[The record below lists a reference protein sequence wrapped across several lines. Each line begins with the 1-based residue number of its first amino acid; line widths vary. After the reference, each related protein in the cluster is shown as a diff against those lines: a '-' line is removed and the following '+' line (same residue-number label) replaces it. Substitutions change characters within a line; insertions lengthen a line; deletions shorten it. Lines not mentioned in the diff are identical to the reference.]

1 LIKVSHESPG
11 QLPATIMVRLSEF
24 TSQTPDRIAYTFLRE
39 GEQAAEQLSFAE
51 LSARVTAFAARLT
64 GKYRAGE
71 RLILL
76 YPQGLDFLVAFLGC
90 LKCGV
95 VAVPVSLPNRH
106 RGVTLLR
113 AIALDCQASALL
125 SERALLERLEAS
137 LVTDSVLQALP
148 RFSTEDWR
156 DAPVKPGPLPDI
168 LGSSTALIQYTS
180 GSTGTPR
187 GVLVSHANLVHNQRQ
202 IQETCG
208 YGVDSV
214 AVSWL
219 PLFHDMG
226 LGVALMTVS
235 AGMRG
240 VLMSP
245 SAFLQKPIRWLR
257 AISDYRATFS
267 SAPDF
272 GYDLCAR
279 RVSPIECEGL
289 DLSSWT
295 IAPNGSEPV
304 RAATFERFVT
314 AFAPYG
320 FRGENY
326 KPVYGLAE
334 ATLLVT
340 GDAPGRAP
348 TVRRFSTELLEQGK
362 ASVPRS
368 SEELSRAFIGCGQPR
383 SGAGICIVDPQ
394 SLAEC
399 DAGTVGEIWVSGPS
413 VAGGYWGLDAISEA
427 TFRARTADG
436 RGPFLR
442 TGDLGFWDDDSL
454 FITGRIKDLVIIR
467 GRNHYP
473 QDIEATVSMCHP
485 ALEPQRCAAFSVDGD
500 EGEQLVVVQEVRRS
514 ALRSLDTAEVFRA
527 ISSAVSRGH
536 GLQTHSIVLIRPGSL
551 PKTTSGKV
559 QRKPCTRAFLEHS
572 LNEIAAW
579 GSAVANGPESD
590 SMREPGGPLSA
601 SAAHL
606 MAWLGEELAA
616 TPDAPFVEGQYLETS
631 AEFAAALEQHG
642 ALALRRELRHG
653 GLGLNVS
660 ESVSVLE
667 QIGELDLKLAHFVGI
682 SNAKQAAASAAAP
695 RTDKAELESR
705 LALAAVSV
713 GGLKR
718 CEQLARRHSPYFGR
732 ALRKKLTPDPE
743 VLAKLGALASR
754 VVALASLVQRTAQVL
769 DAGGVVPEEI
779 FVVCQIASSGMLRE
793 SLNDLLMLAATGS
806 DTSDVRHISRLEHA
820 VAALWQPDAAIPEV
834 TSRLGTHVL
843 SQRQA
848 LTELPL
854 SLSANTGLMPLVVR
868 AAHSVGAQVERIK
881 RTAAGGADQDSA
893 QQLGALTS
901 WLALLTAAEATRQE
915 APTPDL
921 DRASTWIRSQLEFAL
936 AALRSGEAGESPG
949 VESRDPA
956 AARSLAFSDAAEAA
970 EASGSALRTW
980 LISWVSRRM
989 RIPEAQVAPS
999 RAFADYG
1006 LDSVAAVEL
1015 AKALSD
1021 KLGFAFDDTL
1031 LWNFP
1036 TIDSLVD
1043 FVVSA
1048 RSQHTRS
1055 AADSSSQGPDT
1066 SRQTEGDDVE
1076 RELARLE
1083 AELKRRA

>member
-1 LIKVSHESPG
+1 LIKVSHESLG

-24 TSQTPDRIAYTFLRE
+24 TAQTPDRIAYTFLRE
-39 GEQAAEQLSFAE
+39 GEHAAEQLTFAE
-51 LSARVTAFAARLT
+51 LSARVTAFAARL
-64 GKYRAGE
+64 GAQYRPGE

-90 LKCGV
+90 LESGV

-113 AIALDCQASALL
+113 AIALDCGASAML
-125 SERALLERLEAS
+125 SERALLERLEES
-137 LVTDSVLQALP
+137 LVTDSVLGALP
-148 RFSTEDWR
+148 RFATEEWREPAPKAWVSPKISTES
-156 DAPVKPGPLPDI
+156 P
-168 LGSSTALIQYTS
+168 ALIQYTS
-180 GSTGTPR
+180 GSTGSPR

-279 RVSPIECEGL
+279 RVSPSECDGL

-368 SEELSRAFIGCGQPR
+368 AGELSRAFIGCGQPR
-383 SGAGICIVDPQ
+383 SGAGLCIVDPHTRQ
-394 SLAEC
+394 EC
-399 DAGTVGEIWVSGPS
+399 EAGTVGEIWVSGPS
-413 VAGGYWGLDAISEA
+413 VAGGYWGLEALSEA

-454 FITGRIKDLVIIR
+454 FITGRFKDLVIVR

-514 ALRSLDTAEVFRA
+514 ALRSIDTAEVFRA
-527 ISSAVSRGH
+527 ISSAVSLGH
-536 GLQTHSIVLIRPGSL
+536 GLQTHSIVLIRPASL
-551 PKTTSGKV
+551 PRTTSGKV
-559 QRKPCTRAFLEHS
+559 QRKPCARAFLEHS
-572 LNEIAAW
+572 LSEIASW
-579 GSAVANGPESD
+579 GSAGSNGAESD
-590 SMREPGGPLSA
+590 SMREPGGPLSPN
-601 SAAHL
+601 AAHL
-606 MAWLGEELAA
+606 MTWLGEELAA
-616 TPDAPFVEGQYLETS
+616 LPEGPLQGQYPEPS
-631 AEFAAALEQHG
+631 VEFAAALEQHG
-642 ALALRRELRHG
+642 ALSLRREPRQG

-660 ESVSVLE
+660 ESLSVLE
-667 QIGELDLKLAHFVGI
+667 QIGELDLKLAHFVAI
-682 SNAKQAAASAAAP
+682 SNAKQQAPSAAA
-695 RTDKAELESR
+695 RGDKAELEFR

-769 DAGGVVPEEI
+769 DSGGVVPEEV
-779 FVVCQIASSGMLRE
+779 FVICQIASSGMLRE
-793 SLNDLLMLAATGS
+793 SLNDLLMLAASGS
-806 DTSDVRHISRLEHA
+806 DTSDARHISRLEHG

-834 TSRLGTHVL
+834 TLRLGAHVL
-843 SQRQA
+843 AQRRA
-848 LTELPL
+848 LTELPM
-854 SLSANTGLMPLVVR
+854 SLSASTGLVPFVVR
-868 AAHSVGAQVERIK
+868 AAHSVGTQVERLK
-881 RTAAGGADQDSA
+881 LGAGGSADQDSA

-901 WLALLTAAEATRQE
+901 WLALLSAAEATRQE

-921 DRASTWIRSQLEFAL
+921 DRASTWIRSQLESAL
-936 AALRSGEAGESPG
+936 AALRSGETADGPRL
-949 VESRDPA
+949 ESRHPA
-956 AARSLAFSDAAEAA
+956 AARSLVFSDAAEAD

-980 LISWVSRRM
+980 LITWVSRRM
-989 RIPEAQVAPS
+989 RIPEAQIAPS

-1048 RSQHTRS
+1048 RSQHSRT
-1055 AADSSSQGPDT
+1055 APPSSS
-1066 SRQTEGDDVE
+1066 EGAKPPRSVE
-1076 RELARLE
+1076 ADEVEQELARLE